1 MTAGRLRDRITFQRL
16 TEGDDGYGN
25 VVTGWANMERSA
37 GVPLTVW
44 ADVRETPGK
53 ERVDAGRVEAS
64 RTATIRI
71 RASSEVAGLT
81 EADRVM
87 ARGEAWNI
95 RGIAPVGNDRAML
108 DLLVEA
114 GVAT

>member
-25 VVTGWANMERSA
+25 TVTGWANMERSA
-37 GVPLTVW
+37 GVALTVW

-53 ERVDAGRVEAS
+53 ERVEAGRVEAS

-71 RASSEVAGLT
+71 RASSEVAGIT
-81 EADRVM
+81 EGDRVM
-87 ARGEAWNI
+87 VRGSAWNI
-95 RGIAPVGNDRAML
+95 RSIAPVGNDRAML

>member
-1 MTAGRLRDRITFQRL
+1 MEPGRLRDRITFQRL
-16 TEGDDGYGN
+16 THGDDGYGN
-25 VVTGWANMERSA
+25 AVTGWADIARPSGGA
-37 GVPLTVW
+37 LTVW
-44 ADVRETPGK
+44 ADMRETPGK
-53 ERVDAGRVEAS
+53 ERVEAGRVEAS

-71 RASSEVAGLT
+71 RASSEVAGVT